1 LFTKQQ
7 NFILVSNTI
16 AMVLKSVLKEVAE
29 AQKENLLKLNTGLR
43 RHKLDNMPELT
54 SHALV
59 ISGIRR
65 CGKSTLLHQLL
76 KQRYQNGFYLNFEDP
91 RLYELELND
100 FTRLDEVIAE
110 RESAALLFDEIQ
122 VVEGWERYIRQ
133 KLDEDFEIIVTG
145 SNASLLSSELGTK
158 LTGRHITK
166 ELFPFSWK
174 EFCEF
179 KSTEPSEEL
188 LRNYMET
195 GGFPEYVKSE
205 NEDILHQLFEDILVR
220 DIAVRYGVRDVK
232 TLKRLALFL
241 ISNVGNLVTGN
252 KMRSLFGIGATS
264 TVMEYFSYLEH
275 TWLLH
280 FIPKFSYSVRKQS
293 INPRKVYAIDTGLV
307 NVNSKSFSGD
317 YGRILEN
324 LVYLHLR
331 RKHKEIY
338 YFSEKGECDFVTVD
352 NEEAA
357 ELVQVCYELTPDNLD
372 RELNG
377 LFEALAFFE
386 KEEGFIITQSQT
398 DRFERNGKVVKVL
411 PCHHYFLDG

>member
-1 LFTKQQ
+1 ML
-7 NFILVSNTI
+7 
-16 AMVLKSVLKEVAE
+16 LKSLLQEIAE
-29 AQKENLLKLNTGLR
+29 AQKENLLKLKAGLK
-43 RHKLDNMPELT
+43 RHQLDKMPDLT
-54 SHALV
+54 SHALI

-65 CGKSTLLHQLL
+65 CGKSTLLHQLI
-76 KQRYQNGFYLNFEDP
+76 KDKYPDAFYLNFEDP
-91 RLYELELND
+91 RLYDLELND
-100 FTRLDEVIAE
+100 FTRLDEVISE
-110 RESAALLFDEIQ
+110 GESRELLFDEIQ
-122 VVEGWERYIRQ
+122 VVEGWERYVRQ
-133 KLDEDFEIIVTG
+133 KLDEGFKTIITG

-179 KSTEPSEEL
+179 KSAEFSGKSLMT
-188 LRNYMET
+188 YMET

-205 NEDILHQLFEDILVR
+205 NDDVLHQLFEDILVR

-232 TLKRLALFL
+232 TLQRLALYL

-264 TVMEYFSYLEH
+264 TVMEYFSYLEQ

-307 NVNSKSFSGD
+307 NVNSKSFSDD

-331 RKHKEIY
+331 RKYKQIY
-338 YFSEKGECDFVTVD
+338 YFSEKGECDFVAVEK
-352 NEEAA
+352 EEAT
-357 ELVQVCYELTPDNLD
+357 EIVQVCYELNPDNLD

-377 LFEALAFFE
+377 LFEALVFFD
-386 KEEGFIITQSQT
+386 KEEGLIITQKQN
-398 DRFERNGKVVKVL
+398 DRFERNGKVAKVV
-411 PCHHYFLDG
+411 PCHQYFLGE